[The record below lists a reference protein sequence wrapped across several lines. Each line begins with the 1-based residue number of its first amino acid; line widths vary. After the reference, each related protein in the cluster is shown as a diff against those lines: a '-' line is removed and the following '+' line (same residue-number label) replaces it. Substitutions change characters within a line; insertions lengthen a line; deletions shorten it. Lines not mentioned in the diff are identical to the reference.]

1 MENFSFISF
10 SFRWR
15 LKFSI
20 CAMLKGWREN
30 WNFQEGRDD
39 EERLRIETETG
50 IKLAFMLNPVWR
62 NWMAIMKSRDTSSSP
77 IVTLFNEALH
87 KFDPFCRRT
96 THWWSVWRCILN
108 NGKKSII
115 IKVNESFSFH
125 EDKLSTNDNCK
136 LEEKR
141 LLTRT
146 AERKGEVSIV
156 IAAKSKQ
163 QLKQKVFCSKTSCS
177 CTASHVQVE
186 GGKSKV
192 NVPFYGRLSTLMLFN
207 YYLQWFLMLCKMLMR
222 ADAMCMHTAQTRTR
236 VSFCKFCIF
245 SFLIHL
251 CRC

>member
-1 MENFSFISF
+1 ME
-10 SFRWR
+10 
-15 LKFSI
+15 
-20 CAMLKGWREN
+20 WREN
-30 WNFQEGRDD
+30 WNFQEGRND

-50 IKLAFMLNPVWR
+50 IKLAFMFNPVWR
-62 NWMAIMKSRDTSSSP
+62 NWMAIMKSRDTSSLP

-87 KFDPFCRRT
+87 KFDPFAGEQLADDLSEDAPST
-96 THWWSVWRCILN
+96 TN
-108 NGKKSII
+108 NGKKSIL
-115 IKVNESFSFH
+115 IKVNESFSSN

-146 AERKGEVSIV
+146 AAKKGKWSIV

-222 ADAMCMHTAQTRTR
+222 ADAVCMYTN
-236 VSFCKFCIF
+236 
-245 SFLIHL
+245 
-251 CRC
+251 